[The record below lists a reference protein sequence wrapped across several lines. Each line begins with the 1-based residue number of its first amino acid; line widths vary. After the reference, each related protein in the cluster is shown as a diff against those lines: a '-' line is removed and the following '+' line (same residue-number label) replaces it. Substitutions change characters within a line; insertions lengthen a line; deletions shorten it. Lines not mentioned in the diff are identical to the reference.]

1 MQCCVVRVTLVLDD
15 GVQNQA
21 HELLLSTPYL
31 CHRDGGLLT
40 KVVVVVVVVCV
51 AALLWLDSHA
61 TPLLAI
67 FIFRLELSRV
77 RGDS

>member
-1 MQCCVVRVTLVLDD
+1 MRVTLVLDE

-40 KVVVVVVVVCV
+40 KVVVSVVGV
-51 AALLWLDSHA
+51 AALLWLASHA
-61 TPLLAI
+61 TLLLA
-67 FIFRLELSRV
+67 FYFLFFQN
-77 RGDS
+77 

>member
-1 MQCCVVRVTLVLDD
+1 MQCCAARITLVRDD

-31 CHRDGGLLT
+31 CHRGGGLLT
-40 KVVVVVVVVCV
+40 KVVVVVVCV

-77 RGDS
+77 RGDY

>member
-21 HELLLSTPYL
+21 HEILLYTPYL
-31 CHRDGGLLT
+31 GHCDGGLLT
-40 KVVVVVVVVCV
+40 KVVVLVVGV
-51 AALLWLDSHA
+51 AALLWLASHS

-67 FIFRLELSRV
+67 
-77 RGDS
+77 